1 MSKAHKDPEY
11 QRNRRRLL
19 SERGISCHWCGTT
32 ENLTADHLLEVDAGG
47 GHEADNLV
55 AACASCNNIR
65 GHKYQSNKIKHRTN
79 ARTNATQNIRDISQN
94 AFLHTK
100 NEAPTQVF
108 PLSDGPDQPE
118 LALTGHDQPRL
129 ETIQPDAA
137 GSYADAVRDWALEHM
152 DVTLMPWQVH
162 ALHGQLLH
170 DENGDLLHRTS
181 LVSTAR
187 QNGKTVALGA
197 LVGWWLTEM
206 PKIRGK
212 KQTVLSTAN
221 RLDLAVSLFDALA
234 DILEIRFAAKIIRAY
249 GRNAVEMPDG
259 SRWTIRA
266 AKPSVG
272 HGTSNDL
279 VLVDELWDIA
289 TTAIDGGLIPSMRA
303 KHSPLLSAWS
313 TAGTEASTAF
323 LRWREQG
330 LRSIDKGEA
339 TSLYMA
345 EWSPPPDL
353 DPNTPAAW
361 CYGNPALGHGTIE
374 MATIQAESE
383 NPDRAQFLRASVNLW
398 VASDKGWISSG
409 IWPALKHDGDIP
421 LTNSVIAIETSM
433 DDARYFGVRAV
444 QLPDRKTAVKV
455 EFVCDSFVQVMLE
468 VDRLATDPT
477 VKFAITPSIDIH
489 WPVRLEPRRTIV
501 GYGEILKYTP
511 TVRNMIN
518 EKRLVH
524 DGSAQLAEHIQRAVA
539 VRSQGSIAL
548 SSQRSPGPIELA
560 RCTVWAAALASRSQM
575 TGKPIIAF
583 SR

>member
-1 MSKAHKDPEY
+1 M
-11 QRNRRRLL
+11 
-19 SERGISCHWCGTT
+19 
-32 ENLTADHLLEVDAGG
+32 
-47 GHEADNLV
+47 
-55 AACASCNNIR
+55 
-65 GHKYQSNKIKHRTN
+65 
-79 ARTNATQNIRDISQN
+79 DI
-94 AFLHTK
+94 
-100 NEAPTQVF
+100 
-108 PLSDGPDQPE
+108 
-118 LALTGHDQPRL
+118 
-129 ETIQPDAA
+129 
-137 GSYADAVRDWALEHM
+137 
-152 DVTLMPWQVH
+152 TLMPWQVH

-234 DILEIRFAAKIIRAY
+234 DTLEIRFGAKIIRAY

-259 SRWTIRA
+259 SKWTIRA

-279 VLVDELWDIA
+279 CLVDEIWDIS
-289 TTAIDGGLIPSMRA
+289 TQAIDGGIVPSMRA

-313 TAGTEASTAF
+313 TAGTEASIAF

-361 CYGNPALGHGTIE
+361 AYGNPSLGHGTIE

-409 IWPALKHDGDIP
+409 IWPVLKHDGDIP

-444 QLPDRKTAVKV
+444 QLPDKKTAVKV

-468 VDRLATDPT
+468 VDRLAQDPS

-489 WPVRLEPRRTIV
+489 WPIKLEERRTIV

>member
-1 MSKAHKDPEY
+1 
-11 QRNRRRLL
+11 
-19 SERGISCHWCGTT
+19 
-32 ENLTADHLLEVDAGG
+32 
-47 GHEADNLV
+47 
-55 AACASCNNIR
+55 
-65 GHKYQSNKIKHRTN
+65 
-79 ARTNATQNIRDISQN
+79 
-94 AFLHTK
+94 
-100 NEAPTQVF
+100 
-108 PLSDGPDQPE
+108 
-118 LALTGHDQPRL
+118 
-129 ETIQPDAA
+129 
-137 GSYADAVRDWALEHM
+137 
-152 DVTLMPWQVH
+152 MPWQVH

-206 PKIRGK
+206 SKIRGK

-234 DILEIRFAAKIIRAY
+234 DTLEIRFDAKIIRAY

-560 RCTVWAAALASRSQM
+560 RCTVWAAALASKSQI
-575 TGKPIIAF
+575 TGKPVIAF

>member
-1 MSKAHKDPEY
+1 M
-11 QRNRRRLL
+11 
-19 SERGISCHWCGTT
+19 
-32 ENLTADHLLEVDAGG
+32 
-47 GHEADNLV
+47 
-55 AACASCNNIR
+55 
-65 GHKYQSNKIKHRTN
+65 
-79 ARTNATQNIRDISQN
+79 
-94 AFLHTK
+94 
-100 NEAPTQVF
+100 
-108 PLSDGPDQPE
+108 
-118 LALTGHDQPRL
+118 
-129 ETIQPDAA
+129 
-137 GSYADAVRDWALEHM
+137 
-152 DVTLMPWQVH
+152 
-162 ALHGQLLH
+162 
-170 DENGDLLHRTS
+170 
-181 LVSTAR
+181 
-187 QNGKTVALGA
+187 
-197 LVGWWLTEM
+197 
-206 PKIRGK
+206 
-212 KQTVLSTAN
+212 
-221 RLDLAVSLFDALA
+221 
-234 DILEIRFAAKIIRAY
+234 
-249 GRNAVEMPDG
+249 
-259 SRWTIRA
+259 
-266 AKPSVG
+266 
-272 HGTSNDL
+272 
-279 VLVDELWDIA
+279 LVDELWDIA

-353 DPNTPAAW
+353 DPNTPIAW

-489 WPVRLEPRRTIV
+489 WPIKLEERRTIV

>member
-1 MSKAHKDPEY
+1 M
-11 QRNRRRLL
+11 
-19 SERGISCHWCGTT
+19 
-32 ENLTADHLLEVDAGG
+32 
-47 GHEADNLV
+47 
-55 AACASCNNIR
+55 
-65 GHKYQSNKIKHRTN
+65 
-79 ARTNATQNIRDISQN
+79 DI
-94 AFLHTK
+94 
-100 NEAPTQVF
+100 
-108 PLSDGPDQPE
+108 
-118 LALTGHDQPRL
+118 
-129 ETIQPDAA
+129 
-137 GSYADAVRDWALEHM
+137 
-152 DVTLMPWQVH
+152 TLMPWQVH
-162 ALHGQLLH
+162 ALRGQLMH
-170 DENGDLLHRTS
+170 NEDGDLLHRTS

-234 DILEIRFAAKIIRAY
+234 DTLEIRFAAKVIRAY

-266 AKPSVG
+266 AKPSTG

-279 VLVDELWDIA
+279 VIVDELWDIA
-289 TTAIDGGLIPSMRA
+289 PAAIDGGLIPSMRA
-303 KHSPLLSAWS
+303 KKSPLLSCWS
-313 TAGTEASTAF
+313 TAGTEASTSF
-323 LRWREQG
+323 QKWREQG
-330 LRSIDKGEA
+330 LRSIDKGEPS
-339 TSLYMA
+339 SLYMA

-361 CYGNPALGHGTIE
+361 CYGNPSLGYGTIQ
-374 MATIQAESE
+374 MSTIQAESE

-409 IWPALKHDGDIP
+409 IWPALKFDGDIP
-421 LTNSVIAIETSM
+421 LTNSVIALETSM
-433 DDARYFGVRAV
+433 DDNRYYGVRAV
-444 QLPDRKTAVKV
+444 QLADKKTVVKV

-468 VDRLATDPT
+468 IDRLSADPT
-477 VKFAITPSIDIH
+477 VKFAISPSIDIH
-489 WPVRLEPRRTIV
+489 WPVRLEDRRIIV
-501 GYGEILKYTP
+501 GYSEILKYTP

-560 RCTVWAAALASRSQM
+560 RCTVWAAALASRSQI
-575 TGKPIIAF
+575 TGKPVIAF